1 MKKAF
6 FTILMFFVLSQ
17 IFGQTDEERLYLTDT
32 VDVKKRFRIIPVPI
46 VFYTPE
52 TQFGFGAG
60 VQTFLYSNSNIYN
73 SRESN
78 ILLTAMYTTRKQ
90 FMLDVT
96 PKIYFNRGDLFFDGL
111 FRYRLFPN
119 RFWGIGNNTPA
130 SNEESYNME
139 TIIFEAAILKRLP
152 TDLNFGFQYKFD
164 NYKMI
169 EIEEGGLLDSALI
182 PGSEGARISAIF
194 FHFNLDDRDNVFST
208 RYGNYMQ
215 LKAGFSSKVLGA
227 TYGFNKYIIDLRKY
241 FVLGKKGVV
250 ATQIYFEGTFG
261 NVPFQSMA
269 WLGGGERTRGYFR
282 GRFIDHNMYAIQ
294 AEYRNRLHKR
304 WILAAFASVGEVAGK
319 PLDYFNS
326 LKYSF
331 GGGVRFQL
339 LKNNPTLVR
348 LDFGIGRDGNNGIY
362 FGVNEAF

>member
-1 MKKAF
+1 MRRIGVF
-6 FTILMFFVLSQ
+6 ILILFVFSNAISQ
-17 IFGQTDEERLYLTDT
+17 TEKEDLYLTDT
-32 VDVKKRFRIIPVPI
+32 LEVKKNFRIIPVPI
-46 VFYTPE
+46 IFYTPE

-60 VQTFLYSNSNIYN
+60 VQSFIYSNSNVYN

-119 RFWGIGNNTPA
+119 RFWGIGNNTPE
-130 SNEESYNME
+130 SNEETYNME

-152 TDLNFGFQYKFD
+152 SNLNFGFQYKFD
-164 NYKMI
+164 KYNML
-169 EIEEGGLLDSALI
+169 EIEEGGILDSAGI
-182 PGSEGARISAIF
+182 PGSEGAKISAIF

-208 RYGNYMQ
+208 KHGNYLQ

-241 FVLGKKGVV
+241 FVLGKKSVL

-261 NVPFQSMA
+261 YVPFQSMS

-294 AEYRNRLHKR
+294 AEYRNRFHKR
-304 WILAAFASVGEVAGK
+304 WSFATFVSVGEVAGI

-326 LKYSF
+326 LKYSI
-331 GGGVRFQL
+331 GGGIRFQL

-348 LDFGIGRDGNNGIY
+348 FDFGLGRDGNNGVY